1 MRKKQQTVSISMET
15 ARRIFLIFTYSESED
30 STLAYCITQTDGHVF
45 KVRIDQTTI
54 YGNHQ
59 IINKCRFLHEQ
70 LDGFFCTPHIL
81 NQESQL

>member
-30 STLAYCITQTDGHVF
+30 STLAYCITETDGHFF
-45 KVRIDQTTI
+45 KVRIDHITI

-59 IINKCRFLHEQ
+59 IINKYRFLHEQ
-70 LDGFFCTPHIL
+70 LDRFFCTPHIL